1 MSIKIVIDVSQEKDG
16 SMSIKYKGETLKE
29 IDGDP
34 RTYADVLYGYISAYE
49 FGGNNSSMG
58 KALRKDIEKLL
69 VRLLVHY
76 GLDV

>member
-1 MSIKIVIDVSQEKDG
+1 MSVKIVIDVNQEKDG

-29 IDGDP
+29 INGDP
-34 RTYADVLYGYISAYE
+34 RTYANVLYGYISAYE
-49 FGGNNSSMG
+49 FGGNDNNIG

-69 VRLLVHY
+69 VMLLVHY

>member
-1 MSIKIVIDVSQEKDG
+1 MSVKIVIEVNQEKDG
-16 SMSIKYKGETLKE
+16 SMTIKYKGEMLRE

-49 FGGNNSSMG
+49 FAGNNNVLS
-58 KALRKDIEKLL
+58 KALQKDIEKLL

-76 GLDV
+76 GLEV

>member
-1 MSIKIVIDVSQEKDG
+1 MSVKIVIEVNQEKDG
-16 SMSIKYKGETLKE
+16 SMTIKYKGETLRE

-49 FGGNNSSMG
+49 FAGNNNGLS
-58 KALRKDIEKLL
+58 KALQKDIEKLL

-76 GLDV
+76 GLEV